1 MQGTIKTGAEWT
13 VFQKDPLQKT
23 IIVVHIPLS
32 CMLLA
37 ARFYDRRGEER
48 KTAAVNGSRI

>member
-1 MQGTIKTGAEWT
+1 MDRVSEGSIA
-13 VFQKDPLQKT
+13 KT
-23 IIVVHIPLS
+23 INVVHIPLL

-37 ARFYDRRGEER
+37 ARLYDRRGEDR